1 MPDLP
6 RTPRT
11 THRRLANRGSHDRD
25 LIHAIL
31 DEGLVCHVGF
41 ALDGQPYVLPTTYAR
56 MGDRLVMHGSLS
68 NRMLRAL
75 ASGAPACV
83 TVSLLDGLVLARS
96 AFHHSMNYRSV
107 VVLGSGRAVEGRE
120 AKRAALEAIVEHV
133 VPGRLRQA
141 RPPAD
146 REVDGTLVVEVPIV
160 EASAKFR
167 SGPPMD
173 DAGDLALDCW
183 AGVIPLH
190 LCAGEPVPDAHVP
203 AGKAAPMVGRGRSR
217 AVGPTGT
224 P

>member
-11 THRRLANRGSHDRD
+11 THRRLASRGSHDRH

-56 MGDRLVMHGSLS
+56 MGDRLFLHGSSS
-68 NRMLRAL
+68 NRMFRAL
-75 ASGAPACV
+75 ASGEPACV

-107 VVLGSGRAVEGRE
+107 VVLGSAREVEGRE

-133 VPGRLRQA
+133 APGRSRQA
-141 RPPAD
+141 RPPTD
-146 REVDGTLVVEVPIV
+146 REVDGTLVLELPIV
-160 EASAKFR
+160 EASAKVR

-173 DAGDLALDCW
+173 DAEDLALDCW
-183 AGVIPLH
+183 AGVVPLH
-190 LCAGEPVPDAHVP
+190 LVAGEPVPDAHVP
-203 AGKAAPMVGRGRSR
+203 AGKAVPALKRRD
-217 AVGPTGT
+217 
-224 P
+224 

>member
-11 THRRLANRGSHDRD
+11 THRRLAKRGSHDRD

-41 ALDGQPYVLPTTYAR
+41 ALDGQPYVLPSTYAR
-56 MGDRLVMHGSLS
+56 MGDRLILHGSLS
-68 NRMLRAL
+68 NRMFRVL
-75 ASGAPACV
+75 ASGEPACV

-107 VVLGSGRAVEGRE
+107 VVLGTARAVEGRE
-120 AKRAALEAIVEHV
+120 AKRAALDAIVEHV
-133 VPGRLRQA
+133 APGRMRQA
-141 RPPAD
+141 RPPTD
-146 REVDGTLVVEVPIV
+146 GEVDGTLVVEVPIV
-160 EASAKFR
+160 EASAKVR

-173 DAGDLALDCW
+173 DAEDLGLDCW

-190 LCAGEPVPDAHVP
+190 LAAGEPVPDAHVP
-203 AGKAAPMVGRGRSR
+203 VGKVAPVVQRRNRLG
-217 AVGPTGT
+217 
-224 P
+224 

>member
-41 ALDGQPYVLPTTYAR
+41 AVDGQPYVLPTTYAR

-68 NRMLRAL
+68 NRMFRAL

-107 VVLGSGRAVEGRE
+107 VVLGVAQAVEGRE
-120 AKRAALEAIVEHV
+120 GKRAALEAIVEHV
-133 VPGRLRQA
+133 VPGRSRQA
-141 RPPAD
+141 RPPTD
-146 REVDGTLVVEVPIV
+146 PEVDGTLVVAIPVV
-160 EASAKFR
+160 EASAKVR
-167 SGPPMD
+167 TGPPMD
-173 DAGDLALDCW
+173 DAADLTRDCW

-190 LCAGEPVPDAHVP
+190 LAAGEPVADANVP
-203 AGKAAPMVGRGRSR
+203 AGKAAPVVGRR
-217 AVGPTGT
+217 GPA
-224 P
+224 

>member
-1 MPDLP
+1 MADLP

-11 THRRLANRGSHDRD
+11 THRRLPKRGSHDRD

-41 ALDGQPYVLPTTYAR
+41 AVDGQPYVLPTTYAR
-56 MGDRLVMHGSLS
+56 MGDLLVLHGSPS
-68 NRMLRAL
+68 NRMFRVL

-107 VVLGSGRAVEGRE
+107 VVLGSARAVEGRE

-133 VPGRLRQA
+133 APGRSRQA
-141 RPPAD
+141 RPPSD
-146 REVDGTLVVEVPIV
+146 REVDGTIVVEIPVL
-160 EASAKFR
+160 EASAKVR

-173 DAGDLALDCW
+173 DPEDLALDCW

-190 LCAGEPVPDAHVP
+190 LATGEPVPDAHVP
-203 AGKAAPMVGRGRSR
+203 AGKAAPVVGRRGRR
-217 AVGPTGT
+217 A
-224 P
+224 

>member
-11 THRRLANRGSHDRD
+11 THRRLAKRGSHDRD

-41 ALDGQPYVLPTTYAR
+41 AVDGHPCVLPTTYAR
-56 MGDRLVMHGSLS
+56 MGDRIVLHGSSS
-68 NRMLRAL
+68 NRMFRTL
-75 ASGAPACV
+75 ATGAPACV

-107 VVLGSGRAVEGRE
+107 VVFGSARAVEGRE

-133 VPGRLRQA
+133 APGRSRQA
-141 RPPAD
+141 RPPTDA
-146 REVDGTLVVEVPIV
+146 EVDGTLVVELPVE
-160 EASAKFR
+160 EASAKVR
-167 SGPPMD
+167 SGPPLD
-173 DAGDLALDCW
+173 DREDLALDCW

-190 LCAGEPVPDAHVP
+190 LEVGEPVPDAHVP
-203 AGKAAPMVGRGRSR
+203 AGKEAPPIGRRG
-217 AVGPTGT
+217 GGG
-224 P
+224 

>member
-41 ALDGQPYVLPTTYAR
+41 AVDGQPYVLPTTYAR

-68 NRMLRAL
+68 NRAFRAL

-133 VPGRLRQA
+133 VPGRSRQA
-141 RPPAD
+141 R
-146 REVDGTLVVEVPIV
+146 
-160 EASAKFR
+160 
-167 SGPPMD
+167 
-173 DAGDLALDCW
+173 
-183 AGVIPLH
+183 
-190 LCAGEPVPDAHVP
+190 
-203 AGKAAPMVGRGRSR
+203 
-217 AVGPTGT
+217 
-224 P
+224 

>member
-11 THRRLANRGSHDRD
+11 THRRLASRGSHDRD

-41 ALDGQPYVLPTTYAR
+41 AVDGQPYVLPTTYAR

-68 NRMLRAL
+68 NRTFRAL
-75 ASGAPACV
+75 ASGAPTCV

-96 AFHHSMNYRSV
+96 ALHHSMNYRSV
-107 VVLGSGRAVEGRE
+107 VVLGAAQAVEGRE

-133 VPGRLRQA
+133 VPGRSRQA
-141 RPPAD
+141 RPPTD
-146 REVDGTLVVEVPIV
+146 EEVDGTLVVEVPIV
-160 EASAKFR
+160 EASAKVR
-167 SGPPMD
+167 TGPPMD
-173 DAGDLALDCW
+173 DAADLTLDCW

-190 LCAGEPVPDAHVP
+190 LAAGEPVPDANVP
-203 AGKAAPMVGRGRSR
+203 AGKAAPVVGRRGR
-217 AVGPTGT
+217 A
-224 P
+224 

>member
-1 MPDLP
+1 MADLP

-11 THRRLANRGSHDRD
+11 THRRLPKRGSHDRD

-41 ALDGQPYVLPTTYAR
+41 AVEGQPYVLPTTYAR
-56 MGDRLVMHGSLS
+56 MGDLLVMHGSQS
-68 NRMLRAL
+68 NRMFRVL

-107 VVLGSGRAVEGRE
+107 VVLGSARAVEGRE

-133 VPGRLRQA
+133 APGRLRQV
-141 RPPAD
+141 RPPTD
-146 REVDGTLVVEVPIV
+146 PEVDGTIVVEFPVL
-160 EASAKFR
+160 EASAKVR

-173 DAGDLALDCW
+173 DPEDLALDCW

-190 LCAGEPVPDAHVP
+190 LARGEPVPDAHVP
-203 AGKAAPMVGRGRSR
+203 AGKAA
-217 AVGPTGT
+217 T
-224 P
+224 

>member
-1 MPDLP
+1 MADLP

-11 THRRLANRGSHDRD
+11 THRRLPKRGSHDRD

-41 ALDGQPYVLPTTYAR
+41 AVEGQPYVLPTTYAR
-56 MGDRLVMHGSLS
+56 IGDLLVMHGSQS
-68 NRMLRAL
+68 NRMFRVL

-107 VVLGSGRAVEGRE
+107 VVLGSARAVEERE

-133 VPGRLRQA
+133 APGRLRQV
-141 RPPAD
+141 RPPTD
-146 REVDGTLVVEVPIV
+146 PEVDGTIVVEFPVV
-160 EASAKFR
+160 EASAKVR

-173 DAGDLALDCW
+173 DPEDLALDCW

-190 LCAGEPVPDAHVP
+190 LAKGEPVPDAHFP
-203 AGKAAPMVGRGRSR
+203 AGKGA
-217 AVGPTGT
+217 T

>member
-11 THRRLANRGSHDRD
+11 THRRLPKRGSHDIA

-41 ALDGQPYVLPTTYAR
+41 VVDGQPYVLPATYAR
-56 MGDRLVMHGSLS
+56 MGDRLVLHGSLS
-68 NRMLRAL
+68 NRMFRAL
-75 ASGAPACV
+75 VSGAPTCV

-96 AFHHSMNYRSV
+96 ALHHSMNYRSV
-107 VVLGSGRAVEGRE
+107 VVLGSARAVEGRE

-133 VPGRLRQA
+133 APGRLLQVR
-141 RPPAD
+141 RPSD
-146 REVDGTLVVEVPIV
+146 SEVDGTLVLELPIA
-160 EASAKFR
+160 EASAKVR

-173 DAGDLALDCW
+173 EEADLALDCW
-183 AGVIPLH
+183 AGVIPLRVV
-190 LCAGEPVPDAHVP
+190 AGEPVPDAHVP
-203 AGKAAPMVGRGRSR
+203 AGMAAPE
-217 AVGPTGT
+217 PEL